1 MPASAASV
9 SAPLPETVVRAR
21 LDRDEWLRLGFV
33 VVIALYRVVTLALPL
48 GPMLARSFEHS
59 QAQGVGLANYRTY
72 FGTPALARSIRNGF
86 VVSCVSTPF
95 PVPLAFVDAYARTR
109 SCMPGRGLL
118 KTVALVPILVPSLV
132 PGIALVYLFGNQGMV
147 RRLLRGYRI
156 DGSIGIV
163 MAERFFTFP
172 HALLIV
178 LTARSLADAR
188 LYTSPSTSSS
198 TP

>member
-1 MPASAASV
+1 MSARLSRCPWR
-9 SAPLPETVVRAR
+9 SWTPTRGRAR
-21 LDRDEWLRLGFV
+21 
-33 VVIALYRVVTLALPL
+33 A
-48 GPMLARSFEHS
+48 
-59 QAQGVGLANYRTY
+59 
-72 FGTPALARSIRNGF
+72 
-86 VVSCVSTPF
+86 
-95 PVPLAFVDAYARTR
+95 
-109 SCMPGRGLL
+109 PGRGLL

-156 DGSIGIV
+156 DGSIAIV